1 MNKFPIVYKDPSH
14 VVSGAP
20 STCIKVYVWSKLGS
34 RKSLLSSVRLRS
46 HLIFCLAGSSCTDL
60 RAMDATTLN
69 VNYGV
74 LVLTILCIL
83 QSLHAYESD
92 DFALMEVQVD

>member
-1 MNKFPIVYKDPSH
+1 
-14 VVSGAP
+14 
-20 STCIKVYVWSKLGS
+20 
-34 RKSLLSSVRLRS
+34 
-46 HLIFCLAGSSCTDL
+46 
-60 RAMDATTLN
+60 MDATTLN